1 MLLVFRSSNLLAN
14 VDNYTFC
21 VDNIDSLV
29 FVVNKE
35 EIHIDPKNIKAIQNV
50 GKIGS
55 VHGLMSFYQR
65 FV

>member
-1 MLLVFRSSNLLAN
+1 LAN